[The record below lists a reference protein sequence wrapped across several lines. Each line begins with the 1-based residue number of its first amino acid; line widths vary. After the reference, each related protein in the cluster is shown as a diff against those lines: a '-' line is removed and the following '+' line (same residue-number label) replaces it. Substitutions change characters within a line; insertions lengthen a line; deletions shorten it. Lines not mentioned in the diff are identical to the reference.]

1 MLIRLAFFI
10 VCNILFVNG
19 ANILFLATLSS
30 PSHHF
35 WIGAITS
42 ELVGHGHNITVIS
55 PDIEKNP
62 PPGIHYILI
71 ENQYSDD
78 SRQFIKDML
87 SAPGP
92 TNLID
97 DALTMLKVC
106 TGICE
111 AQVQTNG
118 FKTLLNYPD
127 NFKFDLIIHDY
138 TCGPCHLPFA
148 HKFKNPPLLG
158 VTGYS
163 NPSFMPMMMGG
174 HQYTAYIPHNALLS
188 DENMNFLE
196 RVKNFLIYGLEN
208 IYRQQFFI
216 PAIDTYAQKGFGTNI
231 PSVSE
236 LEKRTALAFVN
247 TNPALD
253 YPAPLSENIIPVAGL
268 HIKDPKP
275 IPNDLKAFVDSS
287 NKGIV
292 IFSLGTNFRSEFLPE
307 AKQKLFLEVFREFP
321 DYHFLWKFESN
332 LPASDLP
339 KNVLI
344 RPWLPISNILA
355 DSKTK
360 AIFFHGGLLTTQEA
374 LWRGVPMIIMPL
386 GFDQKQNLVKTK
398 RQGISE
404 GVDYYSLSK
413 AELKKTLH
421 KVLEDP
427 SYSINA
433 LKWSAK
439 FRDQKEKP
447 LDRAVWWIE
456 WLLRNPDCDHL
467 KSPVLQLG
475 FIVGNSYD
483 VIAFIFM
490 IFIAI
495 VTILITLLCICA
507 SKVMRKQHS
516 HNNCPEKKHK

>member
-1 MLIRLAFFI
+1 MSIRLVFFI

-19 ANILFLATLSS
+19 SNILILATLPS
-30 PSHHF
+30 PSHHI
-35 WIGAITS
+35 WIGAVTS
-42 ELVGHGHNITVIS
+42 ELAGHGHNITVIS
-55 PDIEKNP
+55 PDIDKNP

-71 ENQYSDD
+71 ENQYTDVN
-78 SRQFIKDML
+78 RQFLKEML
-87 SAPGP
+87 SAPGA
-92 TNLID
+92 TSLIQ
-97 DALTMLKVC
+97 DALAMFKVR
-106 TGICE
+106 TDICE

-163 NPSFMPMMMGG
+163 NPSFMPLMMGG

-188 DENMNFLE
+188 DKNMNFLE
-196 RVKNFLIYGLEN
+196 RLTNFPIYGLEN
-208 IYRQQFFI
+208 VYRQQFFI
-216 PAIDTYAQKGFGTNI
+216 PAIDTIVQKSFGTNI

-247 TNPALD
+247 TNPAMD

-275 IPNDLKAFVDSS
+275 IPSDLKAFVDSS

-292 IFSLGTNFRSEFLPE
+292 IFSLGTNFRSDFLPE
-307 AKQKLFLEVFREFP
+307 AKQKLFLEVFRQFP

-332 LPASDLP
+332 LPASNLP

-374 LWRGVPMIIMPL
+374 IWRGVPMIIMPL
-386 GFDQKQNLVKTK
+386 GFDQKQNLMKTK
-398 RQGISE
+398 RLGISE
-404 GVDYYSLSK
+404 GVDYFSLSK

-427 SYSINA
+427 LYSINA

-483 VIAFIFM
+483 IIAFI
-490 IFIAI
+490 ILL
-495 VTILITLLCICA
+495 VTVILIISLKIFGHCIRKCSRNIY
-507 SKVMRKQHS
+507 SKETMPH
-516 HNNCPEKKHK
+516 KKFE